1 MDSQAKR
8 GSLIFQKIASNVHD
22 SIKNNVDSFI
32 EKKALENYQD
42 DGGELADTVKEI
54 LKLFGQNERISI
66 IGNKDLDKHLQSIAK
81 TINSSNNCCKSSGKR
96 KIVQDIL
103 LSYSLYTNIIITY
116 IHITFSLHAH
126 IYLYTLYP
134 HHYKIKLM
142 ITILFTPRLNEF
154 TSFTRF

>member
-1 MDSQAKR
+1 MDSQAKH

-42 DGGELADTVKEI
+42 DGGELATTVKEI

-81 TINSSNNCCKSSGKR
+81 TMNSSLAAANQVVKERLS
-96 KIVQDIL
+96 KI
-103 LSYSLYTNIIITY
+103 
-116 IHITFSLHAH
+116 FS
-126 IYLYTLYP
+126 
-134 HHYKIKLM
+134 
-142 ITILFTPRLNEF
+142 
-154 TSFTRF
+154 